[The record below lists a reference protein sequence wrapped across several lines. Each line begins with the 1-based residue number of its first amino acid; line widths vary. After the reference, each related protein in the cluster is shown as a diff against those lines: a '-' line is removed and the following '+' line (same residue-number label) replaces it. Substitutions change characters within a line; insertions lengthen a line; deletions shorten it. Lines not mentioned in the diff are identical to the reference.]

1 MTHRAYKF
9 RIYPTPE
16 QEILL
21 RKTVG
26 SCRFVYNWALAARRD
41 SWVNGK
47 KSMGFAKTCKGLTE
61 LKDSPEREW
70 LSEVSSVCLQQ
81 SLRNL
86 DAAFSNFFQKLARY
100 PSFKKRRNGGSAR
113 YLDNAFRIKEGK
125 LFLAKMDAPVDV
137 RWSRELPST
146 PSSVTVKV
154 NSSGKW
160 FASFLCEEE
169 IAKLPSSDKA
179 VGIDAGIK
187 TFATL
192 SDGRKVRQPESVKR
206 LRSVIAKAQRAAS
219 HKKKGSKNRARANL
233 KVARLYERQV
243 NIRNDFLHKLS
254 TELVRENQA
263 IAIEDLSVV
272 AMMKNTLLA
281 RSIGEQ
287 GWRVFRQMLTYKC
300 DWYGREL
307 LVVDRFYPSSK
318 TCSACGK
325 QSALSLGDREWT
337 CQCGAVHDRDVN
349 AAKNILSAGQADKAC
364 GVDGRAVGNYPKVR
378 RQPRSTKALGRPKE
392 SPSFS

>member
-1 MTHRAYKF
+1 
-9 RIYPTPE
+9 
-16 QEILL
+16 
-21 RKTVG
+21 
-26 SCRFVYNWALAARRD
+26 
-41 SWVNGK
+41 
-47 KSMGFAKTCKGLTE
+47 MGYAKTSKALTE

-86 DAAFSNFFQKLARY
+86 DAAFVNFFEKRADY
-100 PSFKKRRNGGSAR
+100 PVFKKKHNGGSAR
-113 YLDNAFRIKEGK
+113 FLDNAFRLRGKE
-125 LFLAKMDAPVDV
+125 LFLAKMDTPVEV
-137 RWSRELPST
+137 RWSRELPSA

-154 NSSGKW
+154 NSAGKW

-169 IAKLPSSDKA
+169 ILKLPPSNKS

-192 SDGRKVRQPESVKR
+192 SDGRKIRQPESVKR
-206 LRSVIAKAQRAAS
+206 LRSVIAKAQRSAS

-233 KVARLYERQV
+233 KVSRLYERQT

-272 AMMKNTLLA
+272 AMMKNPILA

-287 GWRVFRQMLTYKC
+287 GWRTFRTMLAYKC
-300 DWYGREL
+300 NWYGREL

-325 QSALSLGDREWT
+325 QTVLSLDDREWI

-364 GVDGRAVGNYPKVR
+364 GVDGRATGNYPKVR
-378 RQPRSTKALGRPKE
+378 KSATKHESLGATQGVSE
-392 SPSFS
+392 L

>member
-1 MTHRAYKF
+1 MTPRAYKF

-26 SCRFVYNWALAARRD
+26 SCRFVYNWALAARTD

-47 KSMGFAKTCKGLTE
+47 KSMSYRKTNKALTE
-61 LKDSPEREW
+61 LKDEPEREW

-86 DAAFSNFFQKLARY
+86 DCAFSNFFQKRAKY
-100 PSFKKRRNGGSAR
+100 PSFKKRRNGGSATFFN
-113 YLDNAFRIKEGK
+113 NAFRLKEGE
-125 LFLAKMDAPVDV
+125 LFLAKMSAPMNV
-137 RWSRELPST
+137 RWSRELPSA

-160 FASFLCEEE
+160 FASFLCKEE
-169 IAKLPSSDKA
+169 IAKLPPSDKT

-192 SDGRKVRQPESVKR
+192 SDGRKIRQPESVRR

-219 HKKKGSKNRARANL
+219 HKKKDSKNRARANL
-233 KVARLYERQV
+233 KVARLYERQA

-272 AMMKNTLLA
+272 AMMKNPLLA
-281 RSIGEQ
+281 RAIGEQ
-287 GWRVFRQMLTYKC
+287 GWRTFRQMLTYKC

-325 QSALSLGDREWT
+325 QTALSLDDREWT
-337 CQCGAVHDRDVN
+337 CQCGAIHDRDVN

-364 GVDGRAVGNYPKVR
+364 GVDGRATGNYPKVR
-378 RQPRSTKALGRPKE
+378 KSAAKHESLGATQGVSE
-392 SPSFS
+392 L

>member
-1 MTHRAYKF
+1 MTHRSYKF

-16 QEILL
+16 QEISL

-26 SCRFVYNWALAARRD
+26 SCRFVYNWALAARTD

-61 LKDSPEREW
+61 LKASPEREW

-86 DAAFSNFFQKLARY
+86 DAAFSNFFQKRAKY
-100 PSFKKRRNGGSAR
+100 PVFKKKQNGGSAR
-113 YLDNAFRIKEGK
+113 YLGNAFRLKGK
-125 LFLAKMDAPVDV
+125 ALFLAKISAPIDV
-137 RWSRELPST
+137 RWSRDVPLA
-146 PSSVTVKV
+146 PSSLTIKV
-154 NSSGKW
+154 NASGKW
-160 FASFLCEEE
+160 FASFICEEE
-169 IAKLPSSDKA
+169 IPKLAPCGKI

-192 SDGRKVRQPESVKR
+192 SDGRKVSQPESIKS
-206 LRSVIAKAQRAAS
+206 LRAAVAKAQREAS

-272 AMMKNTLLA
+272 AMMKNPLLA

-287 GWRVFRQMLTYKC
+287 GWRTFRQMLTYKC

-325 QSALSLGDREWT
+325 QTALSLGDREWT

-364 GVDGRAVGNYPKVR
+364 GVDGRAIGNYPEVR

-392 SPSFS
+392 SLSAS